1 MWTGLVQRYITISTG
16 ETTAEPAT
24 ESTVLTKAFCCS
36 CSCRGCEN
44 VGERG
49 VGTVGL
55 VGEGMVGGRI
65 FFFLGG
71 GAQQHLNILQKYT
84 YSLLL

>member
-36 CSCRGCEN
+36 CSCHGSEN

-49 VGTVGL
+49 RGEGTVGL
-55 VGEGMVGGRI
+55 VKEGMVDGRI
-65 FFFLGG
+65 FFLGWG
-71 GAQQHLNILQKYT
+71 GAQQHLNTLQQ
-84 YSLLL
+84 